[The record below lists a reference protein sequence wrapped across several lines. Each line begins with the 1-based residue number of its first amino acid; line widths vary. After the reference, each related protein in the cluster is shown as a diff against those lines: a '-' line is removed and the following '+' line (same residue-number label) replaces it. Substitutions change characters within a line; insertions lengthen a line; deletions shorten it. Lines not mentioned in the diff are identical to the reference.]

1 MNIVPQNYNN
11 LLKNIILNTFSSNLE
26 SILYNSINDSNNVF
40 NYVNLLS
47 NLDNSLCNIAK
58 QSLITCF
65 ESIDKS
71 FKYSLERKRKY
82 EIKSFHPRTIL
93 TVFGEITFYRTFYK
107 SKLTGK
113 NFCYVDRLLGLHKY
127 DYFDPYLKSIVIE
140 YSSFNSYPKV
150 AKYLNDLIGN
160 RVSINDKQKYFSR
173 QTIRNII
180 LNSNLS
186 IVNYDPKPVTPET
199 LYIIADE
206 KWIPTQNN
214 DNNKI
219 MEKSVVI
226 FEGIK
231 NHKLLN
237 KRIFASY
244 DNSFINDS
252 LDYLFYT
259 YDIDKIKN
267 IFVMGDGAKWIYK
280 LKHEYKIASHI
291 NVTFCLDKFHFKQAI
306 HHICLN
312 KDLEDILSFYV
323 LNDMKNDFIDC
334 CSSLIDSFPH
344 RTETINLKMN
354 YILNNWKNINNL
366 YSHNLSCPMESQIS
380 HNIADLFT
388 SRPKAYSVNMINKL
402 IEIRLHYKNN
412 DNLKELYLNNFNS
425 STTLTLDN
433 HSLNFNIFDN
443 FQSYNFL
450 NNLIFNPTF

>member
-26 SILYNSINDSNNVF
+26 SILHNIFDSSNNVF

-71 FKYSLERKRKY
+71 FKYSLGRKRKY
-82 EIKSFHPRTIL
+82 EIKSYHPRTIL

-140 YSSFNSYPKV
+140 YSSFISYPKV

-366 YSHNLSCPMESQIS
+366 YSHNLSCPMESQVS